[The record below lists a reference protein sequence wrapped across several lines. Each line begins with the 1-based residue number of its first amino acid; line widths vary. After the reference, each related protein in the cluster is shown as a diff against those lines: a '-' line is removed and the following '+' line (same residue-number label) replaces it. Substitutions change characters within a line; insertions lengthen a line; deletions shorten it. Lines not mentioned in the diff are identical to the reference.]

1 MTTAQN
7 LPVLFLTDPIV
18 LPGMVVPI
26 ELDESAQAAIDAA
39 QAGKT
44 GAVLVAPRLD
54 EGYAS
59 YGVVA
64 TIEQVGRMR
73 GGAPAAVLK
82 AERRARIGHGVTGP
96 GAALWVEA
104 EPVED
109 AAPDERTTE
118 LAAEYKKLVVAV
130 LQRREAW
137 QIIDI
142 VNQLDKPEAIAD
154 TAGYAPYLTN
164 DQKRELLE
172 TPDVAARLTK
182 QIEWIKD
189 HIAEVEV
196 TDKISEDVR
205 EGMEKSQREFLLRQQ
220 LNAIRKEL
228 GEDEPDG
235 ADDYRTRVENADLP
249 EHVRAE
255 ALREVGRLERA
266 SDQSP
271 ESGWIRTWLDTVLD
285 LPWTVTTEDSSDV
298 SAARAV
304 LDADHHGLDEVKD
317 RMVEYLAVRARRAAR
332 GLEVVGGRGSGAV
345 MVLVGPPGVGK
356 TSLGESVAK
365 ALGRKFVRVALG
377 GVRDEAEIRGHRR
390 TYVGAL
396 PGRIVR
402 AVKEAGSMNPVVLLD
417 EIDKVGS
424 DFRGDPAAALLEVL
438 DPAQNHTFRDHY
450 LDLDLDLSNVL
461 FIATANVMDTI
472 PGPLL
477 DRMELITVDGYTEAD
492 KVAIARDFLVPR
504 QLERNALTAEEVSIT
519 DAALREIAANYTRE
533 AGVRQMERLVAK
545 ALRKAATRLVTG
557 ESDEPGTLG
566 YEPELGYDNVID
578 IESGPQ
584 PAGQLAS
591 LVVDVDNLTDYL
603 GRPRFTPDSVERT
616 AVPGVATGLAVTG
629 AGGDVLYIEANAAEG
644 ERALTLTGQL
654 GDVMKESAQI
664 ALTYVRS
671 HLEEIGIEPKVL
683 DRNIHI
689 HFPAGAVPKDG
700 PSAGVT
706 MVTALV
712 SLALGRQVRGD
723 VGMTGEVTLNG
734 RVLPIG
740 GVKQKLLAAQRAG
753 LKTVFIP
760 ARNEADL
767 DEVPAEVLAALDV
780 RPVADV
786 ADILAYAIEPIAEPA
801 ADGGIARSAGVGRE
815 PGRQFDRAEHRALQ
829 RQRGGAGLVEVAGTL
844 QRDTE

>member
-1 MTTAQN
+1 MTTPQN

-39 QAGKT
+39 RAAKKDS
-44 GAVLVAPRLD
+44 VLLAPRLT
-54 EGYAS
+54 EGYAT

-82 AERRARIGHGVTGP
+82 AERRAKIGHGVTGP

-104 EPVED
+104 EPVETPT
-109 AAPDERTTE
+109 PDGRTKE
-118 LAAEYKKLVVAV
+118 LAAEYKKLVVSV

-137 QIIDI
+137 QIIDA
-142 VNQLDKPEAIAD
+142 VNQLTDPSAIAD
-154 TAGYAPYLTN
+154 TAGYAPYLTFE
-164 DQKRELLE
+164 QKRELLE
-172 TPDVAARLTK
+172 TPDVAKRLSTL
-182 QIEWIKD
+182 IEWTKEY
-189 HIAEVEV
+189 IAEAEI
-196 TDKISEDVR
+196 TEKISEDVR

-235 ADDYRTRVENADLP
+235 ADDYRARVEQADLP
-249 EHVRAE
+249 DTVREA

-271 ESGWIRTWLDTVLD
+271 ESGWIRTWLDTVLE
-285 LPWTVTTEDSSDV
+285 LPWTVKTTDSTDV

-345 MVLVGPPGVGK
+345 LVLAGPPGVGK
-356 TSLGESVAK
+356 TSLGESVAR

-402 AVKEAGSMNPVVLLD
+402 AMKEAGSMNPVVLLD

-450 LDLDLDLSNVL
+450 LDLDLDLSDVL
-461 FIATANVMDTI
+461 FIATANVMETI

-477 DRMELITVDGYTEAD
+477 DRMELITVDGYTEDD

-504 QLERNALTAEEVSIT
+504 QLERNALTADEVTVTEE
-519 DAALREIAANYTRE
+519 ALREIAANYTRE
-533 AGVRQMERLVAK
+533 AGVRQMERLIAK
-545 ALRKAATRLVTG
+545 ALRKAATRLSERAIAPAASG
-557 ESDEPGTLG
+557 YDAELG
-566 YEPELGYDNVID
+566 YEELVQD
-578 IESGPQ
+578 
-584 PAGQLAS
+584 A
-591 LVVDVDNLTDYL
+591 LTIGLGDLKDYL

-644 ERALTLTGQL
+644 ERSLTLTGQL

-671 HLEEIGIEPKVL
+671 HLEEIGIEPSVL

-712 SLALGRQVRGD
+712 SLALGRQVRSD

-760 ARNEADL
+760 ARNEPDL
-767 DEVPAEVLAALDV
+767 DDVPEEVLAALDV

-786 ADILAYAIEPIAEPA
+786 ADILAYAIEPVAEPA
-801 ADGGIARSAGVGRE
+801 LDGR
-815 PGRQFDRAEHRALQ
+815 
-829 RQRGGAGLVEVAGTL
+829 TL
-844 QRDTE
+844 AATA

>member
-1 MTTAQN
+1 
-7 LPVLFLTDPIV
+7 
-18 LPGMVVPI
+18 MVVPI

-39 QAGKT
+39 RAAKT
-44 GAVLVAPRLD
+44 EAVLLAPRLS
-54 EGYAS
+54 EGYAA

-104 EPVED
+104 EVVATPE
-109 AAPDERTTE
+109 PDGRTRE
-118 LAAEYKKLVVAV
+118 LAAEYKKLVVSV

-137 QIIDI
+137 QVIDA
-142 VNQLDKPEAIAD
+142 VNQLTDPSAIAD
-154 TAGYAPYLTN
+154 TAGYAPYLTA

-172 TPDVAARLTK
+172 TPDVTQRLTTL
-182 QIEWIKD
+182 IEWTKA
-189 HIAEVEV
+189 HIAEAEI
-196 TDKISEDVR
+196 TEKISDDVR
-205 EGMEKSQREFLLRQQ
+205 EGLEKSQREYLLRQQ

-235 ADDYRTRVENADLP
+235 ADDYRTRVTDADLP
-249 EHVRAE
+249 DTVREA

-271 ESGWIRTWLDTVLD
+271 ESGWIRTWLDTVLE
-285 LPWTVTTEDSSDV
+285 LPWTVKTADSTDI

-317 RMVEYLAVRARRAAR
+317 RMVEYLAVRARRARR

-345 MVLVGPPGVGK
+345 LVLVGPPGVGK
-356 TSLGESVAK
+356 TSLGESVAR

-402 AVKEAGSMNPVVLLD
+402 AMKEAGSMNPVVLLD

-450 LDLDLDLSNVL
+450 LDLDLDLSDVL
-461 FIATANVMDTI
+461 FIATANVMETI

-504 QLERNALTAEEVSIT
+504 QLDRNALTADEVSIT
-519 DAALREIAANYTRE
+519 EEALREIAANYTRE
-533 AGVRQMERLVAK
+533 AGVRQMERLIAK
-545 ALRKAATRLVTG
+545 ALRKAATKL
-557 ESDEPGTLG
+557 SEPDSLG
-566 YEPELGYDNVID
+566 YDTELGYNGGVEEIGTSTALTIGLGD
-578 IESGPQ
+578 
-584 PAGQLAS
+584 
-591 LVVDVDNLTDYL
+591 LTDYL
-603 GRPRFTPDSVERT
+603 GRPRFTPDSMERT
-616 AVPGVATGLAVTG
+616 SVPGVATGLAVTG

-644 ERALTLTGQL
+644 ERSLTLTGQL

-671 HLEEIGIEPKVL
+671 HLEEIGIEPSVL
-683 DRNIHI
+683 DRGIHI

-760 ARNEADL
+760 ARNEPDL

-786 ADILAYAIEPIAEPA
+786 ADILAYAIEPMTEASLDRRAFA
-801 ADGGIARSAGVGRE
+801 ASA
-815 PGRQFDRAEHRALQ
+815 
-829 RQRGGAGLVEVAGTL
+829 
-844 QRDTE
+844 